1 MTVIEFPRGR
11 MDHPKNPTNALPS
24 GQARIY
30 GTFRSPTGGAG
41 TMTGWYRLGRFIAVS
56 DKLYAVGVFT
66 GELLDADGTTIGV
79 GSRRQSAAVDI
90 TRNASGL
97 MALIG
102 PVDVELLG
110 LTVRVGTF
118 AVEPRRGSPV
128 ARPLPGTRADTA
140 G

>member
-11 MDHPKNPTNALPS
+11 MDTATSSPGTPPT
-24 GQARIY
+24 GEARIY

-56 DKLYAVGVFT
+56 DKLYATGVFT
-66 GELLDADGTTIGV
+66 GELLDADGTVVGV

-90 TRNASGL
+90 TRGVQGL

-102 PVDVELLG
+102 PVDVDLLG

-118 AVEPRRGSPV
+118 AVEPRRSSV
-128 ARPLPGTRADTA
+128 IAHAVSDRADTA